1 MSDLKDSEVVS
12 PIISPFNSP
21 VWLFQKCDEPWRMT
35 GDYHRLN
42 PVQAPIPSTTPDVVS
57 LLEHINKAAAMWYA
71 PIDLV
76 TTFVTM
82 PIRKEDQSSLCYCE
96 MDNIHKQS
104 FTVLS

>member
-1 MSDLKDSEVVS
+1 
-12 PIISPFNSP
+12 
-21 VWLFQKCDEPWRMT
+21 MT

-71 PIDLV
+71 PIDLA